1 MHHALF
7 EMAKAR
13 VELKEA
19 AHDFGG
25 HREKALKAIDEAIPH
40 MEKALEAAGDKYV
53 AVEPSAEVYKKYE
66 SHPHLHHAL
75 HEMEE
80 AHTELK
86 EAKHDFGGHRKK
98 ALEKVDH
105 AIEELKEAVKSSAS
119 QTCSLSGADANVRP
133 LSLLSARR
141 DLAMSRVC
149 LLVVLLT
156 APVLAAPVPKQDPEL
171 ERIAKVYGTLQ
182 DLEGCKLSMDGKNV
196 LTVKLE
202 KVRPPKEPKAG
213 EKGEGLKIPVP
224 TSASFGRTAKGE
236 FTTTARFQ
244 LKTDLTKRPDEMG
257 VSVGVSVEYPSGV
270 SAGINC
276 SFSTGQAAGLPDGA
290 RRVVA
295 GFGSHTSDGTPN
307 SFRGRGTGGGNLPSG
322 EGPQNVRVRCTGK
335 KLLLEHSAD
344 GQKWET
350 YDELAIKEA
359 GEAKIKLMVMSFHGA
374 ETEVVID
381 VFEVK

>member
-1 MHHALF
+1 
-7 EMAKAR
+7 
-13 VELKEA
+13 
-19 AHDFGG
+19 
-25 HREKALKAIDEAIPH
+25 
-40 MEKALEAAGDKYV
+40 
-53 AVEPSAEVYKKYE
+53 
-66 SHPHLHHAL
+66 
-75 HEMEE
+75 
-80 AHTELK
+80 
-86 EAKHDFGGHRKK
+86 
-98 ALEKVDH
+98 
-105 AIEELKEAVKSSAS
+105 
-119 QTCSLSGADANVRP
+119 
-133 LSLLSARR
+133 
-141 DLAMSRVC
+141 